1 MNNVCMYYFIYI
13 FLIID
18 FKNYIN
24 LNSTTYLTKN
34 IFILIGTI
42 NIVRYKKGTYVYLP
56 QQS

>member
-1 MNNVCMYYFIYI
+1 MNNVCMYYFKYI

-24 LNSTTYLTKN
+24 LNSTTYLTNN

-42 NIVRYKKGTYVYLP
+42 NLVRYKKGTYVY
-56 QQS
+56 

>member
-1 MNNVCMYYFIYI
+1 MNNVCMYYFKYI
-13 FLIID
+13 FLNID

-42 NIVRYKKGTYVYLP
+42 NIVRYKKGTYVY
-56 QQS
+56 

>member
-1 MNNVCMYYFIYI
+1 MYYFKYI
-13 FLIID
+13 FLNID

-42 NIVRYKKGTYVYLP
+42 NKVRYKKGTYVY
-56 QQS
+56 